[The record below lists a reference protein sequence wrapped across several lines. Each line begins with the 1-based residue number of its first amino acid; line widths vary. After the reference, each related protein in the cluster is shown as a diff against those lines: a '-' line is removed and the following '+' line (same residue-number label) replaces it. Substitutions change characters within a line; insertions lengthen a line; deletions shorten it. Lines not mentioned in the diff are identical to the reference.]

1 MRAHFWGQSRK
12 LIFIKKWRE
21 TWCLKYAIQTMTT
34 DVDNCGSTL
43 VDIWYPLYVCHYTL
57 KKKLK
62 MLKMF
67 SMFRHQF

>member
-12 LIFIKKWRE
+12 LIFIKNWRE

-57 KKKLK
+57 
-62 MLKMF
+62 
-67 SMFRHQF
+67 